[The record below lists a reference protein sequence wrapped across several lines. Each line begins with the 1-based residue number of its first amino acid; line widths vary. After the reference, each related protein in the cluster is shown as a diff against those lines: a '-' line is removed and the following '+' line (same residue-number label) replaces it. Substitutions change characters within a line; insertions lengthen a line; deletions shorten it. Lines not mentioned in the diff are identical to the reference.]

1 VKARGFTIVELLIVI
16 VIIAILAAIS
26 IVAYNGIQV
35 RAGGTIL
42 RSDLANAAKQLEM
55 DKSVDER
62 YPGDDGVISDGGSLL
77 RSSGTTFQY
86 TKSGDSY
93 CLTATSSRNGV
104 PAFMISSNNTTP
116 REVTPAIACPGHV
129 VSSGGGGNDIANNS
143 PIQDVTAAKCS
154 ALTVYTGSNSD
165 AIRTV
170 SDARGGVT
178 RSYRIAK
185 LADGKCWMLDNLKLG
200 SATGS
205 VLLTSADSN
214 VAGSFTLPQLAT
226 SGAADYD
233 TARVYGPLPGDTGA
247 GVTNYGYLYNWS
259 AVTAGESRTT
269 KPINSG
275 NANYSIC
282 PKGWVL
288 PTGGGSGDFA
298 MLNAKMNNA
307 SASSPSISSASGFY
321 QNWSL
326 SGPFSGVLS
335 GYWSGSFAHQGASG
349 YLWSKTTYTDHGS
362 NAFHGFY
369 NASSVS
375 PGHAGSRGMGQAVRC
390 VLG

>member
-1 VKARGFTIVELLIVI
+1 
-16 VIIAILAAIS
+16 
-26 IVAYNGIQV
+26 
-35 RAGGTIL
+35 
-42 RSDLANAAKQLEM
+42 
-55 DKSVDER
+55 
-62 YPGDDGVISDGGSLL
+62 
-77 RSSGTTFQY
+77 
-86 TKSGDSY
+86 
-93 CLTATSSRNGV
+93 
-104 PAFMISSNNTTP
+104 
-116 REVTPAIACPGHV
+116 
-129 VSSGGGGNDIANNS
+129 
-143 PIQDVTAAKCS
+143 
-154 ALTVYTGSNSD
+154 VYTGSNSD

-349 YLWSKTTYTDHGS
+349 YFWSKTTYTDHGS